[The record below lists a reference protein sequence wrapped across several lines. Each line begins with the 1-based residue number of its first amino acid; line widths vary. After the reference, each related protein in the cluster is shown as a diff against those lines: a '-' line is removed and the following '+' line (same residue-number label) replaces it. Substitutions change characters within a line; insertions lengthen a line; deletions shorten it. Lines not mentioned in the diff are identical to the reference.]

1 MHNKTEYKVI
11 SFYEFINLNKIEQL
25 KFELNDFLKRKK
37 AKGTILIATEG
48 VNGTISIKKA
58 HSLEFKNFV
67 NKVLNKKVFFKVQN
81 HFEHVFLRLKIKIKP
96 EIIRMGKKNIHP
108 NLNTGLHVNSSE
120 WDRLITDK
128 NTILIDTRN
137 NYESKIGTFKGSILV
152 NSSNFTEFPKWF
164 KKNKK
169 KIKNKK
175 VAMFCTGGVRCEKA
189 SSYLKKNGFKDVFQ
203 LEGGIISYFQQT
215 KNKSKN
221 WIGECFVF
229 DGRVAVD
236 HTLRTGNYHMCHAC
250 RMPLSD
256 ADKDSNDYQEGV
268 SCPNCKPSFNPQ
280 RAARFAERQKQI
292 RLAAERGEKHLG
304 QSPCKKQ

>member
-1 MHNKTEYKVI
+1 MHKKTEYKVI

-67 NKVLNKKVFFKVQN
+67 NKLLNKKVFFKVQN

-96 EIIRMGKKNIHP
+96 EIIRMGKKNVHP
-108 NLNTGLHVNSSE
+108 NLNTGLHVNSGE
-120 WDRLITDK
+120 WERLITDK

-137 NYESKIGTFKGSILV
+137 KYESKIGTFKGSILV
-152 NSSNFTEFPKWF
+152 NSSNFTEFPKWV
-164 KKNKK
+164 KKNEK

-189 SSYLKKNGFKDVFQ
+189 SSYLKKNGFKNIFQ

-229 DGRVAVD
+229 DERVSI
-236 HTLRTGNYHMCHAC
+236 TENLSKGNYDQCFAC
-250 RMPLSD
+250 RTPINEK
-256 ADKDSNDYQEGV
+256 DKNSEMFKKGI
-268 SCPNCKPSFNPQ
+268 SCPNCYEITTIKQKKSFE
-280 RAARFAERQKQI
+280 ERNKQI
-292 RLAAERGEKHLG
+292 LLAKKKGIKHLG
-304 QSPCKKQ
+304 N

>member
-1 MHNKTEYKVI
+1 MHNKTEYRVI

-67 NKVLNKKVFFKVQN
+67 NKILNKKVFFKVQN

-96 EIIRMGKKNIHP
+96 EIIRMGQKNIHP
-108 NLNTGLHVNSSE
+108 NLNTGVHLESDE

-128 NTILIDTRN
+128 KTILIDTRN
-137 NYESKIGTFKGSILV
+137 KYESKIGTFKGSILV

-175 VAMFCTGGVRCEKA
+175 IAMFCTGGVRCEKA
-189 SSYLKKNGFKDVFQ
+189 SSYLKKNGFRDVFQ

-229 DGRVAVD
+229 DERVSI
-236 HTLRTGNYHMCHAC
+236 TENLSKGNYDQCFAC
-250 RMPLSD
+250 RTPINEK
-256 ADKDSNDYQEGV
+256 DKNSKMFKKGV
-268 SCPNCKPSFNPQ
+268 SCPNCYEITTIKQKKSFE
-280 RAARFAERQKQI
+280 ERNKQI
-292 RLAAERGEKHLG
+292 SLAKKKGIKHLG
-304 QSPCKKQ
+304 N

>member
-1 MHNKTEYKVI
+1 MHNKTEYEVI

-37 AKGTILIATEG
+37 AKGTILIASEG
-48 VNGTISIKKA
+48 VNGTISIKKV
-58 HSLEFKNFV
+58 HSLKFKNFV
-67 NKVLNKKVFFKVQN
+67 NKILNKKVFFKVQN

-96 EIIRMGKKNIHP
+96 EIIRMGQKNIHP
-108 NLNTGLHVNSSE
+108 NLNTGLHVDSDE
-120 WDRLITDK
+120 WDKLLTDK
-128 NTILIDTRN
+128 NTVLIDTRN

-152 NSSNFTEFPKWF
+152 NSSNFTEFPKWV
-164 KKNKK
+164 KKNEK

-189 SSYLKKNGFKDVFQ
+189 SSYLKKNGFKNVFQ

-229 DGRVAVD
+229 DERVSI
-236 HTLRTGNYHMCHAC
+236 TENLKKGNYDQCFAC
-250 RMPLSD
+250 RTPINEK
-256 ADKDSNDYQEGV
+256 DKNSEMFKKGI
-268 SCPNCKPSFNPQ
+268 SCPNCYEITTIKQKKSFE
-280 RAARFAERQKQI
+280 ERNKQI
-292 RLAAERGEKHLG
+292 SLAKKKGIKHLG
-304 QSPCKKQ
+304 N

>member
-48 VNGTISIKKA
+48 VNGTISIKKT
-58 HSLEFKNFV
+58 HSLKFKNLI
-67 NKVLNKKVFFKVQN
+67 NKVLNKKVFFKTQN
-81 HFEHVFLRLKIKIKP
+81 HFEHVFLRLKVKIKP
-96 EIIRMGKKNIHP
+96 EIIRMGQKNIHP
-108 NLNTGLHVNSSE
+108 NLNTGLHVDSDE
-120 WDRLITDK
+120 WDKLITDK
-128 NTILIDTRN
+128 QTILIDTRN

-152 NSSNFTEFPKWF
+152 NSSNFTEFPKWV
-164 KKNKK
+164 KKNEK

-189 SSYLKKNGFKDVFQ
+189 SSYLKKNGFKNVFQ

-229 DGRVAVD
+229 DERVSI
-236 HTLRTGNYHMCHAC
+236 TENLSKGNYDQCFAC
-250 RMPLSD
+250 RTPINEK
-256 ADKDSNDYQEGV
+256 DKNSEMFKKGI
-268 SCPNCKPSFNPQ
+268 SCPNCYEITTIKQKKSFE
-280 RAARFAERQKQI
+280 ERNKQI
-292 RLAAERGEKHLG
+292 SLAKKKGIKHLG
-304 QSPCKKQ
+304 N